1 MLLTVPEPWPP
12 GQQRCLHGQSSSS
25 TLAGLVPGLARP
37 RSRSALSLA
46 TRSPA
51 LREPGRNHRPRAAR
65 RAARGSAGLR
75 EPRRGGQPGWRPL
88 RPDRGCK
95 ALPGVAGRSGAAQR
109 GVTAAQVTIS
119 GSPSPCQGEQALNR
133 EGHRTAFAGRGQAAA
148 ARTSPEP
155 GSSLP
160 RRTWSP

>member
-1 MLLTVPEPWPP
+1 MAKAAPAPWRGTSRAWP
-12 GQQRCLHGQSSSS
+12 
-25 TLAGLVPGLARP
+25 RP

-51 LREPGRNHRPRAAR
+51 LREPGRSHRPRAAR
-65 RAARGSAGLR
+65 RAARGSAGPEGAR
-75 EPRRGGQPGWRPL
+75 PRRGWRGGQPGWRPL

-133 EGHRTAFAGRGQAAA
+133 EGDRTAFAGRGQAAA